1 MESPLVVSQSVNK
14 EEEDTQDKYEKESQ
28 RFYLSVRDFH
38 MMDRIARK
46 RQLDLAINHMI
57 AEILKVCA
65 KGKHINF
72 DALFRWF
79 NEKLADF

>member
-1 MESPLVVSQSVNK
+1 MA
-14 EEEDTQDKYEKESQ
+14 KYEKESQ
-28 RFYLSVRDFH
+28 RFRLSVRDYH
-38 MMDRIARK
+38 KMDRTAKK
-46 RQLDLAINHMI
+46 RQLDLAINHMV
-57 AEILKVCA
+57 AEILSVCQ